1 MISLA
6 RRSLGGGGNGAGA
19 IALKS
24 YSQIPIILATFS
36 THRPTTLMK
45 FLNIIYAF
53 IGLGMLVMAGCQTQ
67 QQMLQGSQGLAIQT
81 AVNRARFDMNCSSA
95 SGQVLSTNVSQPSI
109 QGTFVNAYGVQRLE
123 YTVGVRGCG
132 QRRTY
137 IVVCP
142 QGGAGCFAAQAL

>member
-1 MISLA
+1 MKKRYMFLA
-6 RRSLGGGGNGAGA
+6 LVGVF
-19 IALKS
+19 
-24 YSQIPIILATFS
+24 AT
-36 THRPTTLMK
+36 
-45 FLNIIYAF
+45 
-53 IGLGMLVMAGCQTQ
+53 VGCQTQ
-67 QQMLQGSQGLAIQT
+67 QDMLQSSQGMAVQT

-95 SGQVLSTNVSQPSI
+95 TGQVLSTNVSQPAI

-142 QGGAGCFAAQAL
+142 QGGAGCFAAQALGQ